1 MKSIEQHLCSWEFS
15 DRWPR
20 QNQGIKYLD
29 GQITLRRKR
38 VKQNRTRV
46 SKIPRKFNA
55 DYARVLRHRIK
66 AKTVQM
72 RGELTLLSGA
82 SLNVTGN
89 CNGVTEFCNG
99 QQNKQGLNY
108 VAFKEKLAGPTGI
121 EPATYGLR
129 VRRSSL
135 TEPRARMA
143 SLLKKVSLDNIE
155 LTVCC
160 CSVLQ

>member
-1 MKSIEQHLCSWEFS
+1 ML
-15 DRWPR
+15 
-20 QNQGIKYLD
+20 
-29 GQITLRRKR
+29 
-38 VKQNRTRV
+38 
-46 SKIPRKFNA
+46 SKIELEFLKSPENFNT

-72 RGELTLLSGA
+72 NNELSLLAGA
-82 SLNVTGN
+82 DVNVTKN

-99 QQNKQGLNY
+99 QQNQQGLNHL
-108 VAFKEKLAGPTGI
+108 AFGEILAGPTGI

-135 TEPRARMA
+135 TEPRARFA
-143 SLLKKVSLDNIE
+143 FEKVPLNNIE

-160 CSVLQ
+160 HILMQ